1 MRSSAASV
9 RATDGRGKGI
19 TAPSQRGQI
28 QAIERA
34 YAQAGYQVGTV
45 ELIEAHGTSTKVGDA
60 TELASLATAF
70 GGAPSGDLV
79 AVGSVKSQIGHL
91 KAVSWHRWLDQD
103 HAGIEGGDAPPS
115 AGFQTPNPNVA
126 WEDNPFYVPTSAR
139 PWPSPRGHPRR
150 AGISAF
156 GFGGTNWHVAL
167 EAYDPMHHKSVMDGF
182 RSTAPAR
189 PEPDMG
195 ADEVRR
201 RRRAR
206 PRRRIP

>member
-1 MRSSAASV
+1 M
-9 RATDGRGKGI
+9 
-19 TAPSQRGQI
+19 
-28 QAIERA
+28 
-34 YAQAGYQVGTV
+34 

-91 KAVSWHRWLDQD
+91 KAV
-103 HAGIEGGDAPPS
+103 AGIAGLIKTTLALREATLPPS

-189 PEPDMG
+189 PSLTWEQMKSVEGGVLALDGGSLNPFKLG
-195 ADEVRR
+195 S
-201 RRRAR
+201 
-206 PRRRIP
+206 PI